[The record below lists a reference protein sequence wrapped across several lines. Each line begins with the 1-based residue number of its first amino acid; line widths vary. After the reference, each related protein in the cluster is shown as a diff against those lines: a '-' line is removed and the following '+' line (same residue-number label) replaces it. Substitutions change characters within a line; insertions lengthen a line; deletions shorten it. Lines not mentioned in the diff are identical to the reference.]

1 MWFVACVVY
10 MFWVA
15 AAAKVSFFLRSES
28 GHEVKW
34 FPTKKKKRATDWLT
48 YVHHL
53 FYLKLWFYQLE
64 V

>member
-28 GHEVKW
+28 GHEFKW
-34 FPTKKKKRATDWLT
+34 FPEKKNQASDQSGLSIRG
-48 YVHHL
+48 L
-53 FYLKLWFYQLE
+53 FWQE
-64 V
+64 AI

>member
-15 AAAKVSFFLRSES
+15 AAAKDSFFLRSES
-28 GHEVKW
+28 EHEFKW
-34 FPTKKKKRATDWLT
+34 FSAKKKWATDWLT